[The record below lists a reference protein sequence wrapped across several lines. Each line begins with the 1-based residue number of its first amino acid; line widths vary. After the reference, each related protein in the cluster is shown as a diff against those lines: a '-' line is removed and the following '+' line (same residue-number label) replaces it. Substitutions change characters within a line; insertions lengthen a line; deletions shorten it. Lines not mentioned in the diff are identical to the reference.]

1 MAQNN
6 AMVKKGRCLNF
17 GNCNKANTKEI
28 IDINVG
34 EDFVCPECEGELV
47 EVKVTDTP
55 WILIIGGAVA
65 VLAIAVVTFIFF
77 NQDGGTEP
85 LGGGAGGNITVVDS
99 IAVDTLMQ
107 SGADIDTDTKQI
119 TEVEV
124 VQPAGTVTE
133 TTQTSKESS
142 AGGVVTKDLGY
153 AVWTGKVK
161 NGRPHDVQGT
171 LTFKASHIIDSRDEK
186 GRTAGPGDRVIGTFE
201 DGHLTQGKWY
211 KSDGNVESIILG
223 GV

>member
-1 MAQNN
+1 MMAQNN

-47 EVKVTDTP
+47 EVKVKETP
-55 WILIIGGAVA
+55 WALIVGGVVA
-65 VLAIAVVTFIFF
+65 VLVIAVGAFFFF
-77 NQDGGTEP
+77 NQDGKAETP
-85 LGGGAGGNITVVDS
+85 GGGAGGDITVVDS
-99 IAVDTLMQ
+99 VSVDTLTQ
-107 SGADIDTDTKQI
+107 SSTDMDTEQI

-124 VQPAGTVTE
+124 VQPVGTEPTE
-133 TTQTSKESS
+133 TPKEPT
-142 AGGVVTKDLGY
+142 AGGIVTKDLGY

-161 NGRPHDVQGT
+161 NGKPHDVQGT
-171 LTFKASHIIDSRDEK
+171 LTFKTSHIIDSRDDK
-186 GRTAGPGDRVIGTFE
+186 GRTAGPGDKVIGTFE

-211 KSDGNVESIILG
+211 KSDGNVESIVLG